1 MSARGGFT
9 LLEVLV
15 ALMIL
20 SLGGVALVQLSAQGL
35 RLVKHSG
42 DHQSALLLADRL
54 TREAPALTAGVET
67 GQDGPLAW
75 ERHVAPVATPDAL
88 HAPAGPAARLMAL
101 TVIVRW
107 SPTAAVTVATLRAGP
122 AR

>member
-1 MSARGGFT
+1 
-9 LLEVLV
+9 
-15 ALMIL
+15 MIL

-42 DHQSALLLADRL
+42 DHQGALLLAERL
-54 TREAPALTAGVET
+54 TRDAPALTEGVET

-75 ERHVAPVATPDAL
+75 ERRVAPVSTPAAL
-88 HAPAGPAARLMAL
+88 RPPAGPAARLMAL
-101 TVIVRW
+101 TVTVRW
-107 SPTAAVTVATLRAGP
+107 SPTAALTVATLRAEP

>member
-1 MSARGGFT
+1 MSGRGGFT

-35 RLVKHSG
+35 RLVKQSG

-54 TREAPALTAGVET
+54 ARQTPVLTEGVET
-67 GQDGPLAW
+67 GQDGSLQW
-75 ERHVAPVATPDAL
+75 ERRIAAVATPDAL
-88 HAPAGPAARLMAL
+88 RPPAGPAPRLMAL
-101 TVIVRW
+101 TITVRW
-107 SPTAAVTVATLRAGP
+107 SPTAALTVATLRAGP